1 MAIWVYYRMIRRT
14 IEISSAAYLRVNLKQ
29 LIISR
34 EDEEHSVPFE
44 DIGFLILDNPQ
55 ITCSQSVFRHCAENN
70 VALIIT
76 DEKHLPSSLLL
87 PLDVH
92 STQGKTMRMQ
102 AITPEEVQHNLWQQ
116 IIKAKITAQTTAL
129 SAIHS
134 IENARLLRLAKTVK
148 SNDKGN
154 NEGQASRIYF
164 KLMFGE
170 DFKRDQDG
178 STDVNILLNY
188 GYSIIRTACARALM
202 GSGLHP
208 AFGIHHHNQYNVFCL
223 ADDIVEPLRPLVD
236 RCVVELSQSES
247 FNGLDRYSKNHLLE
261 LLGAPVLIKKRN
273 FPLMSAMATYC
284 SSLRKILETHKG
296 KLAIP
301 VAAG

>member
-1 MAIWVYYRMIRRT
+1 MA
-14 IEISSAAYLRVNLKQ
+14 SAATLRVKLGQ
-29 LIISR
+29 LVIYRDS
-34 EDEEHSVPFE
+34 EEHSIPLE

-76 DEKHLPSSLLL
+76 DEKHLPASLLL

-92 STQGKTMRMQ
+92 STQGKMIRMQ
-102 AITPEEVQHNLWQQ
+102 ATTTVDLQHKLWQQ
-116 IIKAKITAQTTAL
+116 IIKAKITAQATAL
-129 SAIHS
+129 SATHGV
-134 IENARLLRLAKTVK
+134 ENMRLLRLAKSVQP
-148 SNDKGN
+148 NDKGN

-164 KLMFGE
+164 KLLFGD

-178 STDVNILLNY
+178 SGDVNILLNY
-188 GYSIIRTACARALM
+188 GYSLIRSACARALM

-236 RCVVELSQSES
+236 QCVAELTQAEA
-247 FNGLDRYSKNHLLE
+247 FNGLDRAAKNNLLE
-261 LLGAPVLIKKRN
+261 ILANPVSINSRN
-273 FPLMSAMATYC
+273 LPLMSALATYC
-284 SSLRKILETHKG
+284 SSLRKILETRRG
-296 KLAIP
+296 RLAIP
-301 VAAG
+301 VAIA

>member
-1 MAIWVYYRMIRRT
+1 MIRRI
-14 IEISSAAYLRVNLKQ
+14 IEVASAASLRVNLAQ
-29 LIISR
+29 LVVSR
-34 EDEEHSVPFE
+34 DGEEHSIPFE

-55 ITCSQSVFRHCAENN
+55 ITCSQSVFRHCAEHN

-102 AITPEEVQHNLWQQ
+102 AITPEEVQHDLWQQ
-116 IIKAKITAQTTAL
+116 IIKAKITAQAKTL
-129 SAIHS
+129 SVIRGM
-134 IENARLLRLAKTVK
+134 ENARLLRLAKTVK
-148 SNDKGN
+148 PNDKGN

-164 KLMFGE
+164 KLIFGE

-202 GSGLHP
+202 GAGLHP

-236 RCVVELSQSES
+236 RCVVELSQAKS
-247 FNGLDRYSKNHLLE
+247 FNGLDRHSKNHLLE
-261 LLGAPVLIKKRN
+261 LLGNPVLIKKRN
-273 FPLMSAMATYC
+273 LPLMGALATYC

-296 KLAIP
+296 RLAIP